1 MWNKQEEAL
10 ELLGE
15 VGTIEYLPPSKCYA
29 LKQYIGKVNLPTIP
43 ADFGYLLF
51 SSNNILKV
59 GKLIIYFEK
68 TELMA
73 NLTLEYQSY
82 ISEKALVA
90 ASFTKLYA
98 GIKEDLKYL
107 KSLHREYIDYAEK
120 IIKEIANSKP
130 NQQSTNID
138 GFNAAKNSLENL
150 FKKNNKSEE
159 NNNEN

>member
-1 MWNKQEEAL
+1 MWNKQEETL

-15 VGTIEYLPPSKCYA
+15 VGTLEYLPLSKCYA

-43 ADFGYLLF
+43 ADFAYLIF
-51 SSNNILKV
+51 SSDNILKV

-82 ISEKALVA
+82 ISEKALTTT
-90 ASFTKLYA
+90 SFNKLYV

-107 KSLHREYIDYAEK
+107 KSLHKEYIDYAEK
-120 IIKEIANSKP
+120 IIKEMSASKP
-130 NQQSTNID
+130 NQQSSNMN
-138 GFNAAKNSLENL
+138 GFNVAKKSIEDL
-150 FKKNNKSEE
+150 FKNKEGD
-159 NNNEN
+159 NNEN

>member
-15 VGTIEYLPPSKCYA
+15 VGAVEYLPLSKCYV

-43 ADFGYLLF
+43 ADFAYLLF
-51 SSNNILKV
+51 SSDNILKV

-82 ISEKALVA
+82 ISEKALIS

-107 KSLHREYIDYAEK
+107 KSVHSDYIDYAEK
-120 IIKEIANSKP
+120 IIKEMAGSKP
-130 NQQSTNID
+130 NSKVD
-138 GFNAAKNSLENL
+138 GFNVAKKSLEDL
-150 FKKNNKSEE
+150 FKNKEE
-159 NNNEN
+159 DNNEN